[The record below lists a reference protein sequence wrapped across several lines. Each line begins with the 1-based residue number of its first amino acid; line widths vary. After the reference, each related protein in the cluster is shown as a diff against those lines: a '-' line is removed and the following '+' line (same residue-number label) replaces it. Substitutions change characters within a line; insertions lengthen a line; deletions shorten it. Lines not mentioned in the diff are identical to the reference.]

1 MAVAF
6 NPTYINTPCLSHS
19 IEDERNEVTVMR
31 QDMEALQAMVV
42 AQTAQ
47 LTVTQAPSDEI
58 GQLQAELQLLRK
70 LLAEAEKRAQTAS
83 IEREKAHNEL
93 RQLQGTLS
101 RERKQRDKLQNQV
114 TQAVSRKSPS
124 IVADPFTTLRA
135 WR

>member
-1 MAVAF
+1 
-6 NPTYINTPCLSHS
+6 
-19 IEDERNEVTVMR
+19 
-31 QDMEALQAMVV
+31 MVV

-47 LTVTQAPSDEI
+47 LTVTQAPTDEI

-93 RQLQGTLS
+93 RQVQSTLS

-114 TQAVSRKSPS
+114 TQAVSREYTILVVNP
-124 IVADPFTTLRA
+124 
-135 WR
+135 